1 MRDTIAESG
10 PTLSPS
16 HNAVVTVVCNE
27 KGESITHNVYPF
39 SVTLDSLERLWNVA
53 KVHPTLFGI
62 AATKDFGKFCEVFI
76 HYNAAGQVEGNG
88 LIWLVDDYT
97 GIFYMTD
104 IYHPDDAMVHFSFFD
119 RRMRGRENLVKEML
133 KYVFTRYNFR
143 RLSAQ
148 VPMFALPKGYREN
161 LQISGKS
168 PTEAGVFGFVKACGF
183 SQEGRKRACVEYKN
197 DYFDV
202 ILYGILKEEALG

>member
-1 MRDTIAESG
+1 MEPI
-10 PTLSPS
+10 L
-16 HNAVVTVVCNE
+16 TVVCDE

-39 SVTLDSLERLWNVA
+39 SLTMDSLTRLWEVA

-62 AATKDFGKFCEVFI
+62 AATKDFGRFCEVFL
-76 HYNAAGQVEGNG
+76 HYNEGKVEGNG
-88 LIWLVDDYT
+88 IVWLVDDYT

-104 IYHPDDAMVHFSFFD
+104 IYAPDDAMVHFSFFD
-119 RRMRGRENLVKEML
+119 RRMRGRENLVKGML
-133 KYVFTRYNFR
+133 KYVFKKYGFR

-148 VPMFALPKGYREN
+148 VPMFALPKGYRES
-161 LQISGKS
+161 LKTSGKS

-183 SQEGRKRACVEYKN
+183 IQEGRKRSCIEYKG

-202 ILYGILKEEALG
+202 ILYGILKEEVL